1 MPDSRTG
8 AHDEE
13 GGPQHMSP
21 TVTQGEGVGGETVG
35 DRVGGESVGDK
46 QLSAAV
52 TQGEGAADD
61 AAGGSADGLEQE
73 GGG

>member
-1 MPDSRTG
+1 MPDSPTDAR
-8 AHDEE
+8 DEE

-21 TVTQGEGVGGETVG
+21 TVTQGET
-35 DRVGGESVGDK
+35 VGDK

-52 TQGEGAADD
+52 TQGDGPQDD
-61 AAGGSADGLEQE
+61 AEQE